1 MAEGTTMCDRKES
14 GIRTAGRKPDQIG
27 SYFVTEWKPLLAV
40 TVSGLIYNIGLLA
53 GPWFEGRLAQC
64 LLDVFTGTKFFTDML
79 LLVCAYVAV
88 IGFVQGARYIKRFY
102 VRRFAN
108 DINRSMKQVLY
119 GNLVHKSV
127 GELEKEGAGSLLTK
141 AVSDV
146 DACVEGIRKFTT
158 EIFDTGMSLLAYAAM
173 LLWYDWR
180 LALLCLLFPP
190 FSYLMAEKM
199 KTVVE
204 RSNAAYKES
213 AGRLNTAT
221 LDRAGN
227 AVTYRIYGCEKQRSG
242 MYEKQLDDY
251 EKTAVRAGMQVVAM
265 PPLYQVISMGSAVL
279 ILYFGSK
286 NVLNSGWTVWNIA
299 AFTTF
304 LSCYGKLA
312 VKSSKAAKL
321 FNSVQKANVS
331 WKRIRPLLTEPPEE
345 TEEKTAGAVSL
356 KLDQAGGAYTGGKQ
370 IFDGLTISAKPGQII
385 GITGPVACGKSTLG
399 KIFLGE
405 VPYTGHVLLNG
416 KELSEYSDKE
426 RRSMVGWQGHDP
438 ELLADSVRNNV
449 ALGEEQID
457 VGRELSRVCLDREV
471 SEMENGIDT
480 LVGSRGVRLSGGQQ
494 ARTAL
499 ARTLSHAKPLI
510 VLDDPFAALDRNTEE
525 EIFRE
530 LKAMSKDRI
539 ILLISHRLY
548 LFDQTDQVI
557 WMENG
562 QTQTGTHE
570 KMLQIVP
577 EYANLC
583 KVWKEGA
590 DHA

>member
-1 MAEGTTMCDRKES
+1 
-14 GIRTAGRKPDQIG
+14 
-27 SYFVTEWKPLLAV
+27 
-40 TVSGLIYNIGLLA
+40 
-53 GPWFEGRLAQC
+53 
-64 LLDVFTGTKFFTDML
+64 
-79 LLVCAYVAV
+79 
-88 IGFVQGARYIKRFY
+88 
-102 VRRFAN
+102 
-108 DINRSMKQVLY
+108 
-119 GNLVHKSV
+119 
-127 GELEKEGAGSLLTK
+127 
-141 AVSDV
+141 
-146 DACVEGIRKFTT
+146 
-158 EIFDTGMSLLAYAAM
+158 
-173 LLWYDWR
+173 
-180 LALLCLLFPP
+180 
-190 FSYLMAEKM
+190 
-199 KTVVE
+199 
-204 RSNAAYKES
+204 
-213 AGRLNTAT
+213 
-221 LDRAGN
+221 
-227 AVTYRIYGCEKQRSG
+227 
-242 MYEKQLDDY
+242 
-251 EKTAVRAGMQVVAM
+251 M
-265 PPLYQVISMGSAVL
+265 PPLYQVISMGSTVL

-286 NVLNSGWTVWNIA
+286 NVLNSGWAVWNIA

-331 WKRIRPLLTEPPEE
+331 WKRIRLLLTEPPEE

-356 KLDQAGGAYTGGKQ
+356 KLDQAGGAYPGGKQ

-583 KVWKEGA
+583 KEWKEGA